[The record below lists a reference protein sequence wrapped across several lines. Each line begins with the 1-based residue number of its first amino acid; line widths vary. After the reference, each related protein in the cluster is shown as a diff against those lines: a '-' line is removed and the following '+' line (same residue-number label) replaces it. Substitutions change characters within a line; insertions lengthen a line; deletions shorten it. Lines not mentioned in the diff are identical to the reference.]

1 MIIAIQ
7 TRPPFIITIIIVI
20 SVITII
26 ITNFLLTSRYH
37 KTSLITQLILSGIRG
52 MLAPH
57 SANIFRPL
65 NEIQAYSA
73 PYS

>member
-1 MIIAIQ
+1 MITAIQ

-26 ITNFLLTSRYH
+26 ITNFLLTRKYH
-37 KTSLITQLILSGIRG
+37 KTSSITQLILSDMRS

-57 SANIFRPL
+57 SSNTSSTIK
-65 NEIQAYSA
+65 
-73 PYS
+73 